1 MLEEAKEFGEPTY
14 QEGELLDF
22 KYFALTCKLVT
33 KYTLIQTRE
42 KYIEH
47 VQARR
52 EALKDEK
59 AGQVKHFKMIKD
71 FATHKHQV
79 KKAIMVALYVALKVP
94 FDSYAKTYKFIMGQP
109 KARKLFSH
117 HIQMVENSQPLTTG
131 KPMTREEILDAVML
145 LEKLNLV
152 NYKRALSL
160 AEKEKPLSAIYKAL
174 KHCKALTEDVLF
186 NKMGFEVADVIQNLQ
201 E

>member
-1 MLEEAKEFGEPTY
+1 
-14 QEGELLDF
+14 
-22 KYFALTCKLVT
+22 
-33 KYTLIQTRE
+33 
-42 KYIEH
+42 
-47 VQARR
+47 
-52 EALKDEK
+52 
-59 AGQVKHFKMIKD
+59 
-71 FATHKHQV
+71 
-79 KKAIMVALYVALKVP
+79 
-94 FDSYAKTYKFIMGQP
+94 
-109 KARKLFSH
+109 
-117 HIQMVENSQPLTTG
+117 MVENSQPLTTG

-174 KHCKALTEDVLF
+174 KHCKALTEDLLF